1 MRKNRLNTRLMWG
14 LVVVLTLLMASCYP
28 SGLPNRHSDSQQGL
42 SGLIAYVGNDG
53 NIYIIDQLGENKR
66 AVTGKT
72 DLLPGEEKDSQV
84 YQHPTWSPDGNR
96 LAYVGVQETDDSVRS
111 VSLYTVVPDGSN
123 LVETFSSQEQSP
135 FYLYWS
141 PDSQR
146 VSFLASAITVDGLIL
161 QMVSFDGGE
170 TQLLGIGQP
179 YYWAWSPD
187 SQTILIHTG
196 GSTQINPH
204 ARLSLLNINGEVV
217 ESGLNLRPS
226 SFQAPAWSP
235 DGKALLLAAEVDEVG
250 ASLLITDVNG
260 EIQTILE
267 SVGRSIAFAWS
278 PDGKRV
284 AYIMENPRDDE
295 ESAGI
300 LVIVDPDRVQDVQ
313 TVDQKPVVAFFWSP
327 DSKKIA
333 YFVPRLKIPSGE
345 ITQVGLPD
353 PVLVLQL
360 YLTDVYT
367 GESWRLIEFTPTQ
380 DFLRIMEFF
389 DQYHRSATI
398 WSPDSQDLVILGM
411 DQDENPGIMVIS
423 ASQEVD
429 SRIIAPGTLAFWSW
443 K

>member
-1 MRKNRLNTRLMWG
+1 
-14 LVVVLTLLMASCYP
+14 
-28 SGLPNRHSDSQQGL
+28 
-42 SGLIAYVGNDG
+42 
-53 NIYIIDQLGENKR
+53 
-66 AVTGKT
+66 
-72 DLLPGEEKDSQV
+72 
-84 YQHPTWSPDGNR
+84 
-96 LAYVGVQETDDSVRS
+96 

-146 VSFLASAITVDGLIL
+146 VSFLAFTITVDGLIL
-161 QMVSFDGGE
+161 QMVPFDGGE

-187 SQTILIHTG
+187 GQTILIHTG
-196 GSTQINPH
+196 GSTQINPS
-204 ARLSLLNINGEVV
+204 ARLALLNINGEVV

-284 AYIMENPRDDE
+284 AYIMENPQDDE

-300 LVIVDPDRVQDVQ
+300 LVIVDPDSVEDVQ

-398 WSPDSQDLVILGM
+398 WSPDSQYLVISGM

-429 SRIIAPGTLAFWSW
+429 SRIIAPGSLAFWSW